1 MGTTCVVTK
10 EEIDA
15 SAMDVVDS
23 ITGVVTIDVSG
34 LTDDSTTG
42 VVTIDVSGLDDDS
55 TMGVVAVDVS
65 GLTDDSITGV
75 VTIDESTLEDIIP
88 ESVTESTI
96 GVPTLDVTLDS

>member
-1 MGTTCVVTK
+1 
-10 EEIDA
+10 
-15 SAMDVVDS
+15 
-23 ITGVVTIDVSG
+23 
-34 LTDDSTTG
+34 
-42 VVTIDVSGLDDDS
+42 
-55 TMGVVAVDVS
+55 MGVVAVDVS